1 MTAPSIQKTSEVRV
15 AAVSHIGASI
25 KRTLLED
32 RCRAETITTAGGLE
46 MTLGVVADGIG
57 GENAGER
64 AAELTVNAI
73 VEHCTHSVG
82 RDIPSMLEEAM
93 TVANQQVFADA
104 RRSRRK
110 MNMGSTAAVAAI
122 VNDHLYIANVGDSRI
137 YLIRGKRVL
146 RLTMDHTWENE
157 ILRSGKLTAEE
168 VARHPRKDEIVRS
181 IGYDAILNV
190 DLGLWLQGGKE
201 DEAEARAAQ
210 GFPLKPGDQVVI
222 CSDGLTK
229 TRHDLPSAHYVEEH
243 ELAHLIV
250 GRSPK
255 QAADLLVKRA
265 LDRKVDDNVSV
276 IILAVPGGLRIP
288 RAFLPAFGVAAS
300 ALLLVVA
307 GVWLLPKL
315 INPADGP
322 SAGPTIPPLP
332 SGVSFVS
339 ELEGRAEVVSP
350 GGGRRPLHAED
361 LIASG
366 EGVYVVVYGS
376 DSYARLGLADGNIV
390 YIGPDTQVELMAIAD
405 GIDTQQTILVIE
417 RGVILVACEAGGMST
432 LLVRSPAGTAAR
444 SKVAVMGLIF
454 SPDDQRFDVD
464 CFSGLCE
471 VVDDISGELGD
482 VLDGGQHLWVSMAGE
497 ISPPDP
503 TRNQLYAF
511 GGYGGGLVLT
521 PTVVL
526 ATSTSASMPATP
538 TRTPLGPLFV
548 PPSATRTS
556 PPPRDTSTPK
566 PTPTMTVTRTP
577 VPTNT
582 PIPTKTSVPTA
593 TRTPKKTRT
602 DTPVPEPTE
611 D

>member
-1 MTAPSIQKTSEVRV
+1 MTASSIQTERGIRV
-15 AAVSHIGASI
+15 ASVSHIGAST

-32 RCRAETITTAGGLE
+32 RCRVEKITTAGGIE

-64 AAELTVNAI
+64 AAEITVNAI
-73 VEHCTHSVG
+73 VEHCAHSVG

-93 TVANQQVFADA
+93 TIANQQVFADA

-110 MNMGSTAAVAAI
+110 MNMGSTAAAAAI
-122 VNDHLYIANVGDSRI
+122 VDHHLYIANVGDSRI

-157 ILRSGKLTAEE
+157 ILQSGKLTADE

-181 IGYDAILNV
+181 IGYDAVLNV

-201 DEAEARAAQ
+201 DEAVARAAQ
-210 GFPLKPGDQVVI
+210 GYPLKPGDQVVI

-229 TRHDLPSAHYVEEH
+229 TRHDHPSAHYVEEQ
-243 ELAHLIV
+243 ELANLTA

-276 IILAVPGGLRIP
+276 VLLAVPGGLRIP
-288 RAFLPAFGVAAS
+288 PKFLPVFGVVAS
-300 ALLLVVA
+300 VVLLIVA

-315 INPADGP
+315 IKPADGP
-322 SAGPTIPPLP
+322 SAGPTIPSLP

-339 ELEGRAEVVSP
+339 ELEGRAEVMSP
-350 GGGRRPLHAED
+350 GGGRRSLQAED

-390 YIGPDTQVELMAIAD
+390 YIGPDTQIQLMAIAD
-405 GIDTQQTILVIE
+405 GIDTQQTVLVLE
-417 RGVILVACEAGGMST
+417 RGVILVACDAGGMST
-432 LLVRSPAGTAAR
+432 LLVRSPVGPAAR
-444 SKVAVMGLIF
+444 SKAAVMGLTF

-471 VVDDISGELGD
+471 VVNEISGELDD
-482 VLDGGQHLWVSMAGE
+482 VLDGGQHLWVSMEGE
-497 ISPPDP
+497 VSPPDA
-503 TRNQLYAF
+503 TRNHLFFF
-511 GGYGGGLVLT
+511 GGYGAGLVLT
-521 PTVVL
+521 PTVAL
-526 ATSTSASMPATP
+526 ATSTSASTPATL

-556 PPPRDTSTPK
+556 PPPRDTATLK
-566 PTPTMTVTRTP
+566 PTRTMTVTRTP
-577 VPTNT
+577 VPTKT
-582 PIPTKTSVPTA
+582 PIPTNTSVPTA
-593 TRTPKKTRT
+593 TRTPKKSPT
-602 DTPVPEPTE
+602 DTPASNG

>member
-1 MTAPSIQKTSEVRV
+1 MTASSIQTAREIRV
-15 AAVSHIGASI
+15 ASVSHIGAST

-32 RCRAETITTAGGLE
+32 RCRVEKITTAGGLE
-46 MTLGVVADGIG
+46 MTVGVVADGIG

-64 AAELTVNAI
+64 AAEITVNAI
-73 VEHCTHSVG
+73 VEHCAHSVG

-110 MNMGSTAAVAAI
+110 MNMGSTAAAAAI
-122 VNDHLYIANVGDSRI
+122 VNHHLYIANVGDSRI

-157 ILRSGKLTAEE
+157 ILRSGKLTVDE

-181 IGYDAILNV
+181 IGYDAVLNV

-201 DEAEARAAQ
+201 DEAAARAAQ

-229 TRHDLPSAHYVEEH
+229 TRHDHPSTHYVEER
-243 ELAHLIV
+243 ELANLTV

-265 LDRKVDDNVSV
+265 LNRKVDDNVSV
-276 IILAVPGGLRIP
+276 VILAVPGGLRIP
-288 RAFLPAFGVAAS
+288 RTFLPALAVAAGV
-300 ALLLVVA
+300 LFLIVA
-307 GVWLLPKL
+307 GVWLLPRL
-315 INPADGP
+315 IRPADSP

-350 GGGRRPLHAED
+350 GGGRRSLHAED

-366 EGVYVVVYGS
+366 EGVSVVVYGS
-376 DSYARLGLADGNIV
+376 DSYARLGLADENIV
-390 YIGPDTQVELMAIAD
+390 YIGPDTQVELLAIAD
-405 GIDTQQTILVIE
+405 GIDTQQTVLVIE
-417 RGVILVACEAGGMST
+417 RGVILVACGAGGMST
-432 LLVRSPAGTAAR
+432 LIVRSPSGTAAR

-454 SPDDQRFDVD
+454 SPEDQRFDVD
-464 CFSGLCE
+464 CFHGLCE

-497 ISPPDP
+497 VSPPDP

-521 PTVVL
+521 PTVAL
-526 ATSTSASMPATP
+526 ATSTPASMPATS

-566 PTPTMTVTRTP
+566 PTKTMTVTRTP

-582 PIPTKTSVPTA
+582 PIPTKTSVPTV
-593 TRTPKKTRT
+593 TQTPKKKPT
-602 DTPVPEPTE
+602 DTPVSNG